1 MKYRQMG
8 KLDWKVSALGF
19 GAMRLPTKGILKKI
33 DEEEAIRIIRRGI
46 DLGINYVDTAW
57 PYHLGQS
64 EKLLGKAL
72 QDGYREKVKLVTKLP
87 VYMVRKPEDFDK
99 YLNLQLDRLQTSYV
113 DLYLF
118 HGINK
123 YLFKTI
129 QKHNLLKKMEQ
140 AKQDGKIRAIGFSF
154 HDSLPIFKEILDYS
168 MTVGGEHGFG
178 MKLKS
183 INGIFSVSY
192 SHDLAA

>member
-19 GAMRLPTKGILKKI
+19 GAMRLPTKGLLKKI

-64 EKLLGKAL
+64 EKVLGKAL

-99 YLNLQLDRLQTSYV
+99 YLKIQLDRLQTSYV

-129 QKHNLLKKMEQ
+129 KKHNLLKKVLE
-140 AKQDGKIRAIGFSF
+140 KF
-154 HDSLPIFKEILDYS
+154 L
-168 MTVGGEHGFG
+168 HGRR
-178 MKLKS
+178 
-183 INGIFSVSY
+183 
-192 SHDLAA
+192 